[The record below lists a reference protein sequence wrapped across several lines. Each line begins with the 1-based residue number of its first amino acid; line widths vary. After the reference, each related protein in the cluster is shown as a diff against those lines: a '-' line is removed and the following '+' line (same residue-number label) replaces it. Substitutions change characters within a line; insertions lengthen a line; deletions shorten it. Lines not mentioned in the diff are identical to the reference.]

1 MADAERHVHSR
12 GSLALGGRFAGK
24 TVRLLRSRPVTDR
37 GSVFVAHLAF
47 PVSTEA
53 EANAAVSALKRAC
66 AGDVVDHAMSAWRV
80 PKRGTG
86 KGSPEKKK
94 TAVKKKTPVE
104 TSFDDDGEPRG
115 GASIRAELN
124 KLDAVGVACVV
135 TRAYG
140 GVNLGKKR
148 FEHIRERVAKLCAA
162 AGIEPGT
169 LVSSD
174 AFRNAGRANVL
185 GTETIGR
192 ENVSNA
198 RLAAALGGAR
208 TGGDPENKTSAENL
222 EGDVS
227 AAATDFSNGVSASAV
242 EALFSKNKKRK
253 KTAPKKK
260 ALPASV
266 ADDIRAR
273 LAEAAERRR
282 VENERKCFPGNAA
295 DGVID
300 LCGDDERFA
309 KRARNE
315 RGA

>member
-1 MADAERHVHSR
+1 M
-12 GSLALGGRFAGK
+12 
-24 TVRLLRSRPVTDR
+24 LRSRPVTDR

-94 TAVKKKTPVE
+94 PAEKKKKKTPVE

-148 FEHIRERVAKLCAA
+148 FEHIRERVSKLCAA

-185 GTETIGR
+185 GTTTIGK
-192 ENVSNA
+192 ESVSNA
-198 RLAAALGGAR
+198 HLAAALGGAR

-300 LCGDDERFA
+300 LCGDDDEFA

>member
-1 MADAERHVHSR
+1 M
-12 GSLALGGRFAGK
+12 
-24 TVRLLRSRPVTDR
+24 LRSRPVTDR

-148 FEHIRERVAKLCAA
+148 FEHIRERVSKLCAA

-185 GTETIGR
+185 GTTTIGK
-192 ENVSNA
+192 ESVSNA

-208 TGGDPENKTSAENL
+208 TGGDPENKTSGNRTR

-242 EALFSKNKKRK
+242 EALFSKNNKKRK

-300 LCGDDERFA
+300 LCGDDDEFA

-315 RGA
+315 RGP

>member
-12 GSLALGGRFAGK
+12 GSLALGGRFAGR
-24 TVRLLRSRPVTDR
+24 TVRFLRSRPVIDR

-53 EANAAVSALKRAC
+53 EANAALSALKRAC

-86 KGSPEKKK
+86 RGEEKRKPAARKK
-94 TAVKKKTPVE
+94 PMTE
-104 TSFDDDGEPRG
+104 TFFDDDGETRG

-124 KLDAVGVACVV
+124 ALDAVGVACVV

-148 FEHIRERVAKLCAA
+148 FEHIRERVSKLVSA

-169 LVSSD
+169 LACSD
-174 AFRNAGRANVL
+174 AFRGAGRAHAL
-185 GTETIGR
+185 GGGGSAFGDSI
-192 ENVSNA
+192 
-198 RLAAALGGAR
+198 AAALGGAAGGTGCGGPEGSASRR
-208 TGGDPENKTSAENL
+208 TDASAIDISRGGAASA
-222 EGDVS
+222 
-227 AAATDFSNGVSASAV
+227 GVSARFSRKRGK
-242 EALFSKNKKRK
+242 EAK
-253 KTAPKKK
+253 KT
-260 ALPASV
+260 LPRSV

-282 VENERKCFPGNAA
+282 RENATAKRAV
-295 DGVID
+295 DGVIH
-300 LCGDDERFA
+300 LCDDDEPTA
-309 KRARNE
+309 KRARDE
-315 RGA
+315 YDA

>member
-1 MADAERHVHSR
+1 MSAHAERHVYR
-12 GSLALGGRFAGK
+12 RAALPLAGRFAGRS
-24 TVRLLRSRPVTDR
+24 VRMLRSHPKTDR
-37 GSVFVAHLAF
+37 GSVFVAHLAY
-47 PVSTEA
+47 PIHTEA
-53 EANAAVSALKRAC
+53 EARAAIASLKRD
-66 AGDVVDHAMSAWRV
+66 AGHCDHAMSAWRV
-80 PKRGTG
+80 PAPPKPPALGTRPSAAPRVDAG
-86 KGSPEKKK
+86 
-94 TAVKKKTPVE
+94 
-104 TSFDDDGEPRG
+104 FDDDGEPRG

-148 FEHIRERVAKLCAA
+148 FEHIRERVSKLCAA

-169 LVSSD
+169 LARSD

-185 GTETIGR
+185 GTDVLGTA
-192 ENVSNA
+192 VSNDS
-198 RLAAALGGAR
+198 LAAALGGAQR
-208 TGGDPENKTSAENL
+208 GDPETETKTSAENRRVY
-222 EGDVS
+222 VS
-227 AAATDFSNGVSASAV
+227 RGVPASVAFS
-242 EALFSKNKKRK
+242 ALFSKKRK
-253 KTAPKKK
+253 KNAPK

-282 VENERKCFPGNAA
+282 LENERKAFPGNAA

-300 LCGDDERFA
+300 LCGDDVPA

-315 RGA
+315 RGP

>member
-1 MADAERHVHSR
+1 M
-12 GSLALGGRFAGK
+12 
-24 TVRLLRSRPVTDR
+24 LRSRPVTDR

-86 KGSPEKKK
+86 QGSPEKRKPAEKK
-94 TAVKKKTPVE
+94 TFKKKTPVE

-148 FEHIRERVAKLCAA
+148 FEHIRERVSKLCAA

-169 LVSSD
+169 LARSD

-185 GTETIGR
+185 GTDVLETA
-192 ENVSNA
+192 VSNDS
-198 RLAAALGGAR
+198 LAAALGGAQR
-208 TGGDPENKTSAENL
+208 GDPETKSSAENRL
-222 EGDVS
+222 VDVS
-227 AAATDFSNGVSASAV
+227 RGVPASAFGFS
-242 EALFSKNKKRK
+242 ALSSKKRK
-253 KTAPKKK
+253 KNAPK

-266 ADDIRAR
+266 ANDIRAR

-282 VENERKCFPGNAA
+282 LENERKAFPVNAA

-300 LCGDDERFA
+300 LCGDDEPA

-315 RGA
+315 RGP

>member
-86 KGSPEKKK
+86 QGSPEKRKPAEKK
-94 TAVKKKTPVE
+94 TFKKKTPVE

-148 FEHIRERVAKLCAA
+148 FEHIRERVSKLCAA

-169 LVSSD
+169 LARSD

-185 GTETIGR
+185 GTDVLGTA
-192 ENVSNA
+192 VSNDS
-198 RLAAALGGAR
+198 LAAALGGAQR
-208 TGGDPENKTSAENL
+208 GDPETKTSAENRRV
-222 EGDVS
+222 DVS
-227 AAATDFSNGVSASAV
+227 RGVPASAAFSFS
-242 EALFSKNKKRK
+242 ALFSKKRK
-253 KTAPKKK
+253 KNAPK

-282 VENERKCFPGNAA
+282 LENERKAFPGKRNAA

-300 LCGDDERFA
+300 LCGDDEPA

-315 RGA
+315 RGP

>member
-1 MADAERHVHSR
+1 M
-12 GSLALGGRFAGK
+12 RF
-24 TVRLLRSRPVTDR
+24 LRSRPVTDR

-53 EANAAVSALKRAC
+53 EANAALSALKRAC

-148 FEHIRERVAKLCAA
+148 FEHIRERVSKLICA

-169 LVSSD
+169 LARSD
-174 AFRNAGRANVL
+174 AFRGAGRAHAL
-185 GTETIGR
+185 GGGGSAFGDSI
-192 ENVSNA
+192 
-198 RLAAALGGAR
+198 AAALGGAAGGGGCGGPEGSVSRR
-208 TGGDPENKTSAENL
+208 TDASAI
-222 EGDVS
+222 DISRMSS
-227 AAATDFSNGVSASAV
+227 AASAGVSAQFSRKRGK
-242 EALFSKNKKRK
+242 EAK
-253 KTAPKKK
+253 KT
-260 ALPASV
+260 LPRSV

-282 VENERKCFPGNAA
+282 RENAKRENAKRA
-295 DGVID
+295 GDGVVN
-300 LCGDDERFA
+300 LCDDDEPIA
-309 KRARNE
+309 KRARDE
-315 RGA
+315 YDT

>member
-1 MADAERHVHSR
+1 M
-12 GSLALGGRFAGK
+12 
-24 TVRLLRSRPVTDR
+24 LRSRPVTDR

-148 FEHIRERVAKLCAA
+148 FEHIRERVSKLCAA

-185 GTETIGR
+185 GTTTIGK
-192 ENVSNA
+192 ESVSNA
-198 RLAAALGGAR
+198 HLAAALGGAR
-208 TGGDPENKTSAENL
+208 TGGDPENKTSGNRTR

-227 AAATDFSNGVSASAV
+227 AAATDVSNGVSASAV
-242 EALFSKNKKRK
+242 EALFSKKRK

-300 LCGDDERFA
+300 LCGDDDEFA
-309 KRARNE
+309 KRARDE
-315 RGA
+315 RGP

>member
-1 MADAERHVHSR
+1 M
-12 GSLALGGRFAGK
+12 
-24 TVRLLRSRPVTDR
+24 LRSRPVTDR

-86 KGSPEKKK
+86 QGSPEKRKPAEKK
-94 TAVKKKTPVE
+94 TFKKKTPVE

-148 FEHIRERVAKLCAA
+148 FEHIRERVSKLCAA

-169 LVSSD
+169 LARSD

-185 GTETIGR
+185 GTDVLETA
-192 ENVSNA
+192 VSNDS
-198 RLAAALGGAR
+198 LAAALGGAQR
-208 TGGDPENKTSAENL
+208 GDPETKSSAENRRV
-222 EGDVS
+222 DVS
-227 AAATDFSNGVSASAV
+227 RGVPASAFGFS
-242 EALFSKNKKRK
+242 ALSSKKRK
-253 KTAPKKK
+253 KNAPK

-266 ADDIRAR
+266 ANDIRAR

-282 VENERKCFPGNAA
+282 LENERKAFPVNAA

-300 LCGDDERFA
+300 LCGDDEPA

-315 RGA
+315 RGP

>member
-1 MADAERHVHSR
+1 M
-12 GSLALGGRFAGK
+12 
-24 TVRLLRSRPVTDR
+24 LRSRPVTDR

-94 TAVKKKTPVE
+94 PAEKKKKKTPVE

-148 FEHIRERVAKLCAA
+148 FEHIRERVSKLCAA

-174 AFRNAGRANVL
+174 AFRNAGRAHVL
-185 GTETIGR
+185 GTETIGTL
-192 ENVSNA
+192 VSNA

-227 AAATDFSNGVSASAV
+227 AAAADFSNGVSASAV
-242 EALFSKNKKRK
+242 EALFSKNNKKRK

-300 LCGDDERFA
+300 LCGDDDEFA

-315 RGA
+315 QGP